1 VTVIFLVTS
10 IHILGL
16 IGVTGVLGKS
26 LITIRR
32 LMFVTRSDLF
42 MKCAEFP
49 QRFTNKISSVR
60 VNRDTAELQL
70 NKYHRSVLH
79 LTAVGAPQVQC

>member
-32 LMFVTRSDLF
+32 LMFVARTDQF
-42 MKCAEFP
+42 MKRAEFP
-49 QRFTNKISSVR
+49 GRFTNKISSVY
-60 VNRDTAELQL
+60 VNCDTAELQV

-79 LTAVGAPQVQC
+79 LTAVDAPQVEC